1 MITPERNV
9 PSETPH
15 GTVDLAE
22 LEDRRATDFRIWWLG
37 NAGFAM
43 NWAGTVIFI
52 DPIIE
57 LQDGDPAMSE
67 IGLPLRGP
75 LPLRARNVS
84 RAHIVLLTHDDG
96 DHTGPI
102 TTPELIQ
109 RTHAR
114 FVGTARTERKVQE
127 YGLPPERFL
136 LAEYGDVIESNGFT
150 ITPTPARHQEDE
162 GHTLRGDCCG
172 FILRRNGL
180 TLWHPDDTD
189 LLEEHFDVTGIDVL
203 LLPIAPHVLGTEG
216 AARLANSTGAQHII
230 PCHYGTYVSDVY
242 WCTGDPEAVAAR
254 IEDAETR
261 VHMLAIGEKL
271 VVPLSPASLSPPSSP
286 HTGRRSPA

>member
-1 MITPERNV
+1 MNFETVRNV
-9 PSETPH
+9 PSGTPY
-15 GTVDLAE
+15 GQVSIDE
-22 LEDRRATDFRIWWLG
+22 LQDAQSAHLTIWWLG

-57 LQDGDPAMSE
+57 LQDGDVAMSE

-75 LPLRARNVS
+75 LSLRARDVG
-84 RAHIVLLTHDDG
+84 RADIVLLTHDDG

-109 RTHAR
+109 RTQAR
-114 FVGTARTERKVQE
+114 FVGTARTERKLLE

-136 LAEYGDVIESNGFT
+136 LAEYGGVIERNGFT
-150 ITPTPARHQEDE
+150 ITPTPARHQEAD
-162 GHTLRGDCCG
+162 GHTVRGDCCG
-172 FILRRNGL
+172 FILERNGL

-189 LLEEHFDVTGIDVL
+189 LLEEHLEVTAIDVL
-203 LLPIAPHVLGTEG
+203 LLPIAPHVLATEG
-216 AARLANSTGAQHII
+216 AARLANSTGARYII

-242 WCTGDPEAVAAR
+242 WCTGDPEAVAAG
-254 IEDAETR
+254 IEEAEAR

-271 VVPLSPASLSPPSSP
+271 VVPLP
-286 HTGRRSPA
+286 G